1 MEQQKK
7 GEESLRESEERFRAL
22 FETLPLGVVYQDR
35 SGEIIRANPA
45 AERILGLTIDQMQ
58 GRTSLDPGWRA
69 IHEDGTDFPGE
80 THPAMQALETGH
92 EVENVV
98 MGVYHPATEDY
109 VWINIQAV
117 PQFRPGVDRPYQVYA
132 LFEDINEK
140 KKVEKVVKEKEERIR
155 FITENMVDM
164 LSQVDADL
172 VIRYISPS
180 HRRVLGYKPEELI
193 GQPVSRL
200 VHPEDRDEVS
210 KTMGQVIR
218 AGGPAA
224 RIEYRYRKADG
235 EYLWVETLATILYR
249 PEGGLAGII
258 YASRD
263 NGERKKIE
271 AEQRQL
277 EENLKREKEKFQIL
291 VDASPLGVSLMGS
304 DGRYKYLNPK
314 FTAIFGYT
322 LEDVPA
328 GRDWFRKAYPDET
341 YRREVI
347 AQWLKDLQEF
357 HSGESRPRTFKV
369 ICKDGEE
376 KVIYFSPVSMETG
389 DQLVIYE
396 DITERKKLEIQLI
409 QAQKMEAVGTLAG
422 GIAHDFNNL
431 LMAIQGNVSLMLMDL
446 PSHHPDRERLQ
457 HIEGCV
463 RSGAD
468 LTKQLLGF
476 ARRGKYQVKPT
487 DLNDLIDKASAL
499 FGRTQKGIRI
509 HKKLAEGVWTV
520 EVDRGQMEQVLLN
533 LLVNAWQAMPQGG
546 DLYLETQNVFLDEH
560 HVQPF
565 EVNPG
570 NYVKTSVT
578 DTGIGMDE
586 ETRQRIFEPFFTTK
600 ERGRGT
606 GLGLATVYGIIKG
619 HEGFITVYSEPDRGT
634 TFNFYIPASAKP
646 AEEEKKEQATLRTG
660 QGGILLVD
668 DEEVILQVASQLL
681 EKLGYTV
688 FMAHNGR
695 EALDLYS
702 QKAGEIDLVILDL
715 IMPVMGGGETFQN
728 LKKLNP
734 GVKVLLSSG
743 YSINGLA
750 KEILDQGCRGFIQ
763 KPFALREISEKIREI
778 LDQEGSMKG

>member
-1 MEQQKK
+1 
-7 GEESLRESEERFRAL
+7 
-22 FETLPLGVVYQDR
+22 
-35 SGEIIRANPA
+35 
-45 AERILGLTIDQMQ
+45 
-58 GRTSLDPGWRA
+58 
-69 IHEDGTDFPGE
+69 
-80 THPAMQALETGH
+80 
-92 EVENVV
+92 
-98 MGVYHPATEDY
+98 
-109 VWINIQAV
+109 
-117 PQFRPGVDRPYQVYA
+117 
-132 LFEDINEK
+132 
-140 KKVEKVVKEKEERIR
+140 
-155 FITENMVDM
+155 
-164 LSQVDADL
+164 
-172 VIRYISPS
+172 
-180 HRRVLGYKPEELI
+180 GYKPEELI
-193 GQPVSRL
+193 GRPVSGL
-200 VHPEDRDEVS
+200 VHPEDIDHLNTVMRR
-210 KTMGQVIR
+210 VIR
-218 AGGPAA
+218 AGEPST

-235 EYLWVETLATILYR
+235 EYLWVETLGTILYR
-249 PEGGLAGII
+249 PEGGFAGII
-258 YASRD
+258 CASRD
-263 NGERKKIE
+263 IGERKKIE
-271 AEQRQL
+271 VEQKQL
-277 EENLKREKEKFQIL
+277 EENLKREKERFQVL
-291 VDASPLGVSLMGS
+291 VDASPLGVSLVGP

-347 AQWLKDLQEF
+347 VQWMKDLQEF
-357 HSGESRPRTFKV
+357 PSGESRPRTFKV
-369 ICKDGEE
+369 ICKDGAE
-376 KVIYFSPVSMETG
+376 KVIHFSPVSMETG

-396 DITERKKLEIQLI
+396 DITERKKLEVQLI

-446 PSHHPDRERLQ
+446 PAHHPDRERLQ
-457 HIEGCV
+457 QIEGCV

-487 DLNDLIDKASAL
+487 DLNDLIAKASAL

-509 HKKLAEGVWTV
+509 HQKFARGAWAV

-546 DLYLETQNVFLDEH
+546 DLYLETQNVFLDAH
-560 HVQPF
+560 YVQPF
-565 EVNPG
+565 EVKLG

-586 ETRQRIFEPFFTTK
+586 ETKQRIFEPFFTTK

-634 TFNFYIPASAKP
+634 TFNFYIPASARA
-646 AEEEKKEQATLRTG
+646 AEEEKKEHAVLKTG

-668 DEEVILQVASQLL
+668 DEEAILQVAAQLL

-688 FMAHNGR
+688 FKAHNGR

-715 IMPVMGGGETFQN
+715 IMPVMGGGEAFQN

-763 KPFALREISEKIREI
+763 KPFDLKEISVKIREI
-778 LDQEGSMKG
+778 LDSEDAG

>member
-1 MEQQKK
+1 MEQQKE
-7 GEESLRESEERFRAL
+7 GEESLRESEKRFRAL

-35 SGEIIRANPA
+35 RGEIICANPA
-45 AERILGLTIDQMQ
+45 AERILGLTIDQLR

-80 THPAMQALETGH
+80 THPAMQALATGH

-98 MGVYHPATEDY
+98 MGVYHPATEEY
-109 VWINIQAV
+109 VWINIRAV
-117 PQFRPGVDRPYQVYA
+117 PQFRPGVDRPYQVCA

-180 HRRVLGYKPEELI
+180 HHRVLGYKPEELI

-357 HSGESRPRTFKV
+357 PQWRVP
-369 ICKDGEE
+369 
-376 KVIYFSPVSMETG
+376 P
-389 DQLVIYE
+389 E
-396 DITERKKLEIQLI
+396 D
-409 QAQKMEAVGTLAG
+409 
-422 GIAHDFNNL
+422 F
-431 LMAIQGNVSLMLMDL
+431 
-446 PSHHPDRERLQ
+446 
-457 HIEGCV
+457 
-463 RSGAD
+463 
-468 LTKQLLGF
+468 
-476 ARRGKYQVKPT
+476 
-487 DLNDLIDKASAL
+487 
-499 FGRTQKGIRI
+499 
-509 HKKLAEGVWTV
+509 
-520 EVDRGQMEQVLLN
+520 
-533 LLVNAWQAMPQGG
+533 
-546 DLYLETQNVFLDEH
+546 
-560 HVQPF
+560 
-565 EVNPG
+565 
-570 NYVKTSVT
+570 
-578 DTGIGMDE
+578 
-586 ETRQRIFEPFFTTK
+586 
-600 ERGRGT
+600 
-606 GLGLATVYGIIKG
+606 
-619 HEGFITVYSEPDRGT
+619 
-634 TFNFYIPASAKP
+634 
-646 AEEEKKEQATLRTG
+646 
-660 QGGILLVD
+660 
-668 DEEVILQVASQLL
+668 
-681 EKLGYTV
+681 
-688 FMAHNGR
+688 
-695 EALDLYS
+695 
-702 QKAGEIDLVILDL
+702 
-715 IMPVMGGGETFQN
+715 
-728 LKKLNP
+728 
-734 GVKVLLSSG
+734 
-743 YSINGLA
+743 
-750 KEILDQGCRGFIQ
+750 
-763 KPFALREISEKIREI
+763 
-778 LDQEGSMKG
+778 